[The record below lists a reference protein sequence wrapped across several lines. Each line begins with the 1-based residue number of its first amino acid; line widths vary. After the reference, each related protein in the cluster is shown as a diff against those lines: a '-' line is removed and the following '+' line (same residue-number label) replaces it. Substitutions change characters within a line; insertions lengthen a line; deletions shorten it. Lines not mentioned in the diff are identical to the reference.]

1 MKDIRVDDLD
11 RKSDERGW
19 LIRSAGRRV
28 WVRLMSLVR
37 FMFPLLIR
45 VKFAAII
52 TTRANWNGLMFQ
64 WEKGSYG

>member
-1 MKDIRVDDLD
+1 MKDIRVDDPN
-11 RKSDERGW
+11 RKSDERGG

-28 WVRLMSLVR
+28 WIRLMSLVR

-52 TTRANWNGLMFQ
+52 TTGANWNGLMSQ
-64 WEKGSYG
+64 REKGSCG